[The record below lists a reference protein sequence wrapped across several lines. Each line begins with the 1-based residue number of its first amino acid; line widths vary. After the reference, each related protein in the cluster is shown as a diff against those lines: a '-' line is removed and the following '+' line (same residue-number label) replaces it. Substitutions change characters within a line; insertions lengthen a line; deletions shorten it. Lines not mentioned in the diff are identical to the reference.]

1 MSVKVMSAI
10 FDRYPHGG
18 GEMLL
23 ALALADHAHEDG
35 TSVRPSVKLLA
46 KKTRQSERTVQ
57 YQLRKMQAY
66 GWLILVRNS
75 SGKPGYPNEYKI
87 NSAWLT
93 GAESD
98 GCNFCTGAI
107 DNMDGC
113 NVEHGRVQKGANTG
127 AIAVA
132 PKPLYKPSVKQ
143 PSVEPSL
150 DAGKPRTSLIAADL
164 IVIGISQQIASD
176 FLAIRKAKRAP
187 LTTTAL
193 DGIQREAEKA
203 GITLQQAL
211 TTCIERGWQGYKAE
225 WDKREGQGAAN
236 TTGPSKNGYAGGQ
249 VRYAEQPLD
258 YPLAEPDKDI
268 YTGPVDVKAAMD
280 SIAAMRANL
289 KLDEEA
295 F

>member
-1 MSVKVMSAI
+1 MSVKVMSTI

-66 GWLILVRNS
+66 GWLILVHFS
-75 SGKPGYPNEYKI
+75 SGKPGDPNEYKI

-98 GCNFCTGAI
+98 GCNFCTGAT
-107 DNMDGC
+107 DSADGC
-113 NVEHGRVQKGANTG
+113 NLKQGRVQNAADTG

-132 PKPLYKPSVKQ
+132 PKPLLKPSK
-143 PSVEPSL
+143 EPSKEPSI
-150 DAGKPRTSLIAADL
+150 DAGKPRKSSGADEL
-164 IVIGISQQIASD
+164 VELGVSQQIAAD

-187 LTTTAL
+187 LTATAL
-193 DGIQREAEKA
+193 DGIKREAGKA
-203 GITLQQAL
+203 GITLEDAL
-211 TTCIERGWQGYKAE
+211 RVCVERGWQAFKAE
-225 WDKREGQGAAN
+225 WHHGDRGKKNSHDLSGKNWQEGIN
-236 TTGPSKNGYAGGQ
+236 
-249 VRYAEQPLD
+249 
-258 YPLAEPDKDI
+258 PD
-268 YTGPVDVKAAMD
+268 G
-280 SIAAMRANL
+280 S
-289 KLDEEA
+289 